1 MLWATAV
8 RTLVAVLGC
17 ALFGAACA
25 HPTQGVSVATPKPQD
40 VWQLAEQ
47 MVARTPLTAD
57 KFAEL
62 LGTDLQPD
70 KSNPV
75 RLNGGPVQLSPTL
88 QVSSSVIAINDGQ
101 WLFAS
106 VDVDPNPCITTDM
119 VRARYPAAEQTH
131 APTGHSA
138 YEEFVWSVSYGWGS
152 LNFGIR
158 EKEQCLTGI
167 SVERAGT

>member
-1 MLWATAV
+1 MSA
-8 RTLVAVLGC
+8 
-17 ALFGAACA
+17 
-25 HPTQGVSVATPKPQD
+25 PKPRD

-47 MVARTPLTAD
+47 LVARTPLTAD
-57 KFAEL
+57 KFSEL
-62 LGTDLQPD
+62 LGTELQPD
-70 KSNPV
+70 KANPV

-88 QVSSSVIAINDGQ
+88 QVSSSVIAINDGR

-106 VDVDPNPCITTDM
+106 VDIDPTPCITTDM
-119 VRARYPAAEQTH
+119 VRARYPSAEQTH

-138 YEEFVWSVSYGWGS
+138 YEEFVWSVTYGWGT

-167 SVERAGT
+167 SVERADS